1 MQTQL
6 LKLVKETR
14 PLFWSI
20 GDNHLQDL
28 NESSVVETILNYGNL
43 DHVKHL
49 FQVLGTQKVATIFYA
64 QVSQKRPN
72 YYPQVS
78 NFFDKYF
85 RRHVQKYS

>member
-1 MQTQL
+1 MKSQL
-6 LKLVKETR
+6 FQLVKTSR

-20 GDNHLQDL
+20 GENHLQDL

-43 DHVKHL
+43 NQVKHL
-49 FQVLGTQKVATIFYA
+49 FQVLGTQKVAAIFYS
-64 QVSQKRPN
+64 QVSQKRNN

-85 RRHVQKYS
+85 KRHVQKYS